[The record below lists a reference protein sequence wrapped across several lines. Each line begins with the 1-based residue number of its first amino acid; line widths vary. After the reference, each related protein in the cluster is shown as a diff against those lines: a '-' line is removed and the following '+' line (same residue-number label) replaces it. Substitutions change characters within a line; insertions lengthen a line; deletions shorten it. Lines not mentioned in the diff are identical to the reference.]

1 MLSYNEILSKKY
13 IVYEGAP
20 YEVLDAHIFRM
31 QQRKPVNQTK
41 LKNLFTGTVTEVTF
55 HQADKV
61 EEAEI
66 DSREIKYLYTNRGQ
80 YWFCEEN
87 EPSNRFALPEEVV
100 GEGGKFLKQNSLV
113 AVLSWNKALSPDSS
127 RELPLSA
134 SWRKGEFIGIRLPI
148 KVDLKVTEAPPA
160 VRGDTSKG
168 GTKQITL
175 ETGAVVNAPLFINEE
190 DVVRINTATGEYV
203 ERA

>member
-1 MLSYNEILSKKY
+1 MLAYNEILPKKY

-41 LKNLFTGTVTEVTF
+41 LKNLFTGKVAEVTF

-66 DSREIKYLYTNRGQ
+66 DKKEIKYLYTNPGTKAKLGTGQ
-80 YWFCEEN
+80 VGGQWWFCEADD
-87 EPSNRFALPEEVV
+87 PSKRFALGAEAV
-100 GEGGKFLKQNSLV
+100 GDGGRFLKTNSLV
-113 AVLSWNKALSPDSS
+113 EVLRWNGKL
-127 RELPLSA
+127 
-134 SWRKGEFIGIRLPI
+134 IVVTLPI
-148 KVDLKVTEAPPA
+148 KVDLKVAEAPPA

-168 GTKQITL
+168 GVKQITL
-175 ETGAVVNAPLFINEE
+175 ETGAVVNAPLFINEG
-190 DVVRINTATGEYV
+190 DVVRINTETGEYV